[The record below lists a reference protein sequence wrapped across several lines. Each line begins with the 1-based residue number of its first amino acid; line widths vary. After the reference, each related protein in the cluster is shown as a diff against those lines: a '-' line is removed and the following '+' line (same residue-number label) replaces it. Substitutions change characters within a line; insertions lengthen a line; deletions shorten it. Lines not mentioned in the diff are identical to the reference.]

1 MIEIYINKEQL
12 ELSEEPN
19 IRMNNLVYDPTS
31 LTYAQAEYSF
41 EITVPSTP
49 TNDRIFNY
57 ANNLSKLNKFN
68 IRYDAQLI
76 AEGTKIFDGQAV
88 LRSYKNKEYTFNFI
102 AIKVYSLEDI
112 FGDSLLKDIDWKVD
126 FSGVTSINSA
136 NTNDNGEYYFPLVSY
151 GVFQKKPSVKDQYD
165 STYDIY
171 TSKFVIDNYNKW
183 WVESFPPSHNMLTT
197 LKKCFEHKGYTVGG
211 DAFND
216 PVLKNIYMSVNL
228 ADGQSPDYNVG
239 NPLFGDLQISSTF
252 NNADKSAYM
261 GVQDLKFKYRKVE
274 YYANGEFMDEFNFP
288 SIDYWNMYD
297 NNVSTKTMG
306 HNSYMFDPD
315 EQLIVIPADGF
326 YRISLNANMVLSNPS
341 STFKAYQYVGNPYNG
356 KPLEEKEISL
366 TTSLKDETP
375 IEIQLVKNYEDDIEL
390 IKGKENR
397 RYRDGNPNNNIV
409 TNKYYTRVDGIIVE
423 TAEDYS
429 LPNRMD
435 WITCYPHQELGDA
448 ENPTIDETIGR
459 PTYDSYVYQRNETL
473 AYDPIVSTKFICG
486 LSSMSNGVPAVLKN
500 GKGWSNQN
508 GEVNEVVAN
517 VRGYNRL
524 LTTTRPDGSQQSME
538 IPSSLNQ
545 NTFPQAP
552 NNRCSASDYQLNG
565 SVTCTVYLKKNDV
578 LQLMLIQRDFS
589 GEQKYSVSGT
599 TNLHI
604 EAVSPL
610 SKKNDLMATNYNYN
624 TPTTFDDKLNLTN
637 WFNQDTTMQQFA
649 SDVINAL
656 NLQLIQ
662 DGKNIFLDKKKKV
675 VNNQYINYA
684 VDIDDRINSYEDD
697 VESENIDYPQTL
709 AVKYKIDEDSW
720 GFERSVTPQSK
731 LNDDDWKDYADS
743 GYTVVILNDSIYA
756 DKKEE
761 ISTNFSY
768 TWYDT
773 FNKNGTFLNIPVI
786 SKYSYMIDGY
796 SYAESMKHDGYG
808 QTQRMWFRQPVSRIS
823 VNTASLPQETIYL
836 SLPINT
842 YKGVNLSYKGT
853 ENSLLTN
860 YFNLA
865 PTVEANMLSI
875 NVRLTPKEYYEVK
888 NGAMVH
894 MDADLYLVSEV
905 VGYDPS
911 SGYCELKLIK
921 KVV

>member
-31 LTYAQAEYSF
+31 LNYTQAEYSF
-41 EITVPSTP
+41 EISVPSTP

-126 FSGVTSINSA
+126 FSGATSINSA

-151 GVFQKKPSVKDQYD
+151 GVFQKNPSVKDQYD

-183 WVESFPPSHNMLTT
+183 WVESFPPSHNLLTT
-197 LKKCFEHKGYTVGG
+197 VRKCFEHKGYTVGG

-252 NNADKSAYM
+252 DNTNKSAYM

-274 YYANGEFMDEFNFP
+274 YYGGQEFMEEFNFP

-306 HNSYMFDPD
+306 HNSYMFDPN

-326 YRISLNANMVLSNPS
+326 YRITMEATMMLQNPYT
-341 STFKAYQYVGNPYNG
+341 TFNAYQYVGNPYDG
-356 KPLEEKEISL
+356 KPLEETEISL
-366 TTSLKDETP
+366 LRNLRYETP
-375 IEIQLVKNYEDDIEL
+375 VEIQLVKNYEDDIEL

-409 TNKYYTRVDGIIVE
+409 FATITNNGLPQGIP
-423 TAEDYS
+423 
-429 LPNRMD
+429 LPNQLD
-435 WITCYPHQELGDA
+435 WITCYPHQELGIA

-459 PTYDSYVYQRNETL
+459 PTFESYTYRYGETM
-473 AYDPIVSTKFICG
+473 AYDPIVSQKFICG
-486 LSSMSNGVPAVLKN
+486 LSSWSNGVPAVLKN

-508 GEVNEVVAN
+508 GEVNEVFAN
-517 VRGYNRL
+517 VNGYSRL

-538 IPSSLNQ
+538 TPSTLNQ
-545 NTFPQAP
+545 NTFPSAP
-552 NNRCSASDYQLNG
+552 NNRCSSSDMMMNG
-565 SVTCTVYLKKNDV
+565 EVSCTVYLKKNDV
-578 LQLMLIQRDFS
+578 LQLMLVQRDFG
-589 GEQKYSVSGT
+589 GEQKYSVSGNT
-599 TNLHI
+599 SLHI

-610 SKKNDLMATNYNYN
+610 SKKYDLAATNYTYYS
-624 TPTTFDDKLNLTN
+624 PTTFDNKLNLCN
-637 WFNQDTTMQQFA
+637 WFNKETTMQSFVN
-649 SDVINAL
+649 DVINAL

-662 DGKNIFLDKKKKV
+662 DGKNVFLDKKKKI

-684 VDIDDRINSYEDD
+684 VDIDDRINSYEND

-709 AVKYKIDEDSW
+709 AVKYKIDTDEW
-720 GFERSVTPQSK
+720 GFEKSVTPQSK
-731 LNDDDWKDYADS
+731 LNDDDWKDYGDY
-743 GYTVVILNDSIYA
+743 GYDTITLNDSIYA

-768 TWYDT
+768 TWYDN

-808 QTQRMWFRQPVSRIS
+808 LTQRMWFRQPVTTNS

-842 YKGVNLSYKGT
+842 YQGVNLSYKGT
-853 ENSLLTN
+853 EMSLLKE
-860 YFNLA
+860 YFNLV

-888 NGAMVH
+888 NGAMIH
-894 MDADLYLVSEV
+894 MDADLYWVSEI
-905 VGYDPS
+905 VGYNPS
-911 SGYCELKLIK
+911 TGDCELKLIK

>member
-1 MIEIYINKEQL
+1 MIEIYLNKEQL
-12 ELSEEPN
+12 ELAEEPN
-19 IRMNNLVYDPTS
+19 IRMNNLVYDPAS
-31 LTYAQAEYSF
+31 LSYTQAEYSF

-88 LRSYKNKEYTFNFI
+88 LRRYKDKEYTFNFV

-112 FGDSLLKDIDWKVD
+112 FGDSLLKDIDWKID
-126 FSGVTSINSA
+126 FSGATTINEINA
-136 NTNDNGEYYFPLVSY
+136 TDNGEFYFPLVSY

-183 WVESFPPSHNMLTT
+183 WVESFPPSHNLLTT
-197 LKKCFEHKGYTVGG
+197 VRKCFEHKGYTVGG

-228 ADGQSPDYNVG
+228 ADGQSPEYNVG
-239 NPLFGDLQISSTF
+239 NPLFGDLEITSTF
-252 NNADKSAYM
+252 DNTDKSSYM

-356 KPLEEKEISL
+356 KPLEEKEIEL
-366 TTSLKDETP
+366 TTSLINETP

-397 RYRDGNPNNNIV
+397 RYRDGDPNNNIV
-409 TNKYYTRVDGIIVE
+409 FGRITNNGVPQGVP
-423 TAEDYS
+423 

-435 WITCYPHQELGDA
+435 WVTCYPHQELGDA
-448 ENPTIDETIGR
+448 ENPTVDETIGR

-473 AYDPIVSTKFICG
+473 AYDPIVSSKFICG
-486 LSSMSNGVPAVLKN
+486 LSSWSNGVPAVLKN

-508 GEVNEVVAN
+508 GEVNEVMSN
-517 VRGYNRL
+517 VNGYNRL

-552 NNRCSASDYQLNG
+552 NNACAASDMQMNG
-565 SVTCTVYLKKNDV
+565 KVYCTVYLEKNDV
-578 LQLMLIQRDFS
+578 LQLMLIQRDFG

-599 TNLHI
+599 TKLHI

-610 SKKNDLMATNYNYN
+610 SKKNDLMTTNYNYN
-624 TPTTFDDKLNLTN
+624 TPTTFDDKLNLSN
-637 WFNQDTTMQQFA
+637 WFNNEKTMEEFVN
-649 SDVINAL
+649 DVITAL
-656 NLQLIQ
+656 NIQLIQ
-662 DGKNIFLDKKKKV
+662 DGKSVFLDRKKKI
-675 VNNQYINYA
+675 VNNPYINYA
-684 VDIDDRINSYEDD
+684 IDIDDRINSYDSD
-697 VESENIDYPQTL
+697 LDIESIEYPQTL
-709 AVKYKIDEDSW
+709 AVKWKIDTDEW
-720 GFERSVTPQSK
+720 GFEKSVTPQSK
-731 LNDDDWKDYADS
+731 LNDEDWKDYGDY
-743 GYTVVILNDSIYA
+743 GYDTITLNDSIYA

-768 TWYDT
+768 CWYDY
-773 FNKNGTFLNIPVI
+773 FFSGTTQYYIPVI

-796 SYAESMKHDGYG
+796 SYGESMKHDGYG
-808 QTQRMWFRQPVSRIS
+808 LTQRLWFRQPVSQNS
-823 VNTASLPQETIYL
+823 LNTANLPSEAIFL
-836 SLPINT
+836 SLPTNT
-842 YKGVNLSYKGT
+842 YQGVNISYKGT
-853 ENSLLTN
+853 ETSLLGT
-860 YFNLA
+860 YFNMI
-865 PTVEANMLSI
+865 PTVESNMVHI
-875 NVRLTPKEYYEVK
+875 NVRLTPKEYYEAK
-888 NGAMVH
+888 NGAMIH
-894 MDADLYLVSEV
+894 MDEDLYYVSEI
-905 VGYDPS
+905 VGYNPS
-911 SGYCELKLIK
+911 TGDCELKLIK
-921 KVV
+921 KIC